1 MPTVINGLPAHVL
14 FVHFVIVLVP
24 LTALALVVSTV
35 WTTWIRRLGI
45 VLPIL
50 ALATLISVPIATSAG
65 EWLEKHTESD
75 PLIQKHA
82 ALGDTLLPWV
92 LGLFAVAVA
101 VWWVGRRATT
111 APAAAGSAAEAGA
124 GSGAGSGAGAGADS
138 GAAADRGSVVLA
150 TPIRVAAIVL
160 AVIVSAGSVVQVYRI
175 GDSGAKAAWHDGY
188 SAKPVSGK

>member
-1 MPTVINGLPAHVL
+1 VPTVINGLPAHVL

-124 GSGAGSGAGAGADS
+124 GSGAGSGAGAGAGS